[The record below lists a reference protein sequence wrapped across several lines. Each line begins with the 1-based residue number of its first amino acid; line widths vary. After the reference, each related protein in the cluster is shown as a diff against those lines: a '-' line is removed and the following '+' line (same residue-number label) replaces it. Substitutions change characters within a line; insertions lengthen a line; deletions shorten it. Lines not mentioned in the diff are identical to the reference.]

1 MSCSRMLSVIKIEAH
16 TKRTK
21 PKYQRNTEADFYV
34 QAATTKES
42 VNTVARVDKVHFA
55 SAKKID
61 LSLPDFCHPDVYL
74 IWHQSDPTPVLLPG
88 KSHGWRSLV
97 GYSP

>member
-1 MSCSRMLSVIKIEAH
+1 MLSVIKIEAH

-42 VNTVARVDKVHFA
+42 VNTVACVDKVHFA
-55 SAKKID
+55 SAKKLTLHCQTFAI
-61 LSLPDFCHPDVYL
+61 LMS
-74 IWHQSDPTPVLLPG
+74 I
-88 KSHGWRSLV
+88 
-97 GYSP
+97 